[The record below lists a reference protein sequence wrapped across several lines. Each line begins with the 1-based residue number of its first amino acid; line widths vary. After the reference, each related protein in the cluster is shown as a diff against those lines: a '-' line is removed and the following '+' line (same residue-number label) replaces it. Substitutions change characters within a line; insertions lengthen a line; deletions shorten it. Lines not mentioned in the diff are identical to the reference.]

1 MASDDDNNNRIPL
14 ILWTSCAYT
23 IQSTEQLLRVD
34 SKSIFSQLSIR
45 QSELINSLTKV
56 AAVYGLLNDNDH
68 IRKHCLKLLSGWIIS
83 IDYFSNNFSFN

>member
-14 ILWTSCAYT
+14 VLGISCAYT

-56 AAVYGLLNDNDH
+56 AAVYGLLNDNDQ
-68 IRKHCLKLLSGWIIS
+68 IRKHCLKLLSG
-83 IDYFSNNFSFN
+83 